1 MARSKTTRR
10 KVVRA
15 KVGMPARGRGYKVE
29 GETVTLRLDTASHPE
44 VFDIDRMIKSISKV
58 REKYKGKRKM
68 RDFCQFL
75 AETEKS
81 LGIILANHLEDALRK
96 YLR

>member
-1 MARSKTTRR
+1 MATSKTRK

-15 KVGMPARGRGYKVE
+15 KVGVPARSRGFKVE
-29 GETVTLRLDTASHPE
+29 GESVTVRLDKDSHPE
-44 VFDIDRMIKSISKV
+44 VFDLDRMIKSIRKT

-68 RDFCQFL
+68 RDFCEFL
-75 AETEKS
+75 EETEKS